1 MDYGPWLET
10 SRFQQQALDQGIIPW
25 ELPPLTPTEIKA
37 LCARKTGPCSLR
49 FLDKLFVRKNKCC
62 GVPQTIDRLLML
74 RALQYTKLIR
84 KQDNMSGYMGKVL
97 WVDLENKQ
105 FIEET
110 IPEEI
115 YQEYLSG
122 MGLAA
127 HLLYEHIP
135 PEADPLGPENVLG
148 FVSGLLTGTPS
159 LFSGRWMAVGKSPLT
174 RHLG

>member
-1 MDYGPWLET
+1 
-10 SRFQQQALDQGIIPW
+10 
-25 ELPPLTPTEIKA
+25 
-37 LCARKTGPCSLR
+37 
-49 FLDKLFVRKNKCC
+49 
-62 GVPQTIDRLLML
+62 
-74 RALQYTKLIR
+74 
-84 KQDNMSGYMGKVL
+84 MSGYMGKVL
-97 WVDLENKQ
+97 WVDLENKGNLPKKR
-105 FIEET
+105 
-110 IPEEI
+110 IPEKI

-174 RHLG
+174 GTWGEANCGGYFSLGYQESAVMTAFSSKGSALNPSTYGIDPGWCQNY